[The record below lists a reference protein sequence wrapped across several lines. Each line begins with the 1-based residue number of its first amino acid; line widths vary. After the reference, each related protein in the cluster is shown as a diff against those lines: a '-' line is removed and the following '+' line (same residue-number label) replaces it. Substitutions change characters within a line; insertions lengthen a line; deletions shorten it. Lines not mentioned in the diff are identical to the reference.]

1 MSRCDDDHIARLA
14 YEKAGGTSREL
25 WFGHD
30 LEPGRGLG
38 FSASARAAGAVLAR
52 IEQGDDLDQAHGY
65 AYPLVA
71 ELEGHGDNA
80 APSVFGGVHVITGD
94 QNHRLTVGL
103 PGRLLCWVPDIETA
117 TEASRQELPETVLRS
132 DAVFNIGRVA
142 LLMAALHEGDLS
154 MLRRATEDR
163 LHQPM
168 RLSRC
173 SPSGSALDAALEAG
187 AAAAWLSGSGPT
199 VAIVVGSDRVDDVL
213 GALPAEGHVLA
224 VDEDIDGSTLIEE
237 VADLPSSI

>member
-1 MSRCDDDHIARLA
+1 MA
-14 YEKAGGTSREL
+14 YEKAGGTSQEL

-52 IEQGDDLDQAHGY
+52 IEQGDGLDQAHSH

-103 PGRLLCWVPDIETA
+103 PGRLLCWIPDIETA
-117 TEASRQELPETVLRS
+117 TEASRQELPQTVQRS

-154 MLRRATEDR
+154 LLRRATEDR
-163 LHQPM
+163 LHQPL

-173 SPSGSALDAALEAG
+173 SPSGTALDAALEAG

-213 GALPAEGHVLA
+213 RSLPSDGHVLA
-224 VDEDIDGSTLIEE
+224 VDEDVDGSIVVEGVEE
-237 VADLPSSI
+237 LPPSN